1 MRGFQAM
8 KSVDG
13 GIARRD
19 SYNDLVGTVGD
30 FSLPQCYTYFPPP
43 LKKHKEFSFA
53 LHTINILKKYGV
65 N

>member
-19 SYNDLVGTVGD
+19 SYNDLVGQLVT
-30 FSLPQCYTYFPPP
+30 FPY
-43 LKKHKEFSFA
+43 HNVT
-53 LHTINILKKYGV
+53 HTFHHH
-65 N
+65 